1 MSTDLTPLIQSHFLN
16 GIPATEL
23 TEYKNEQK
31 RLNDLFKLFDMYN
44 ENPCMD
50 VASALRWKFHH
61 SPKQIT
67 EDMVYFKFIQTNFC
81 RMTRQKAQ
89 DIVNW
94 TAEKVIRDA
103 AAVNDRKG
111 MLDGAKV
118 LGKYM
123 QLDKPEPEK
132 DDKVIR
138 PLEVVYTPYVEI
150 LDPDRQTI
158 EDKKLLGIMKEF
170 DAHIDVQEERIAE
183 KLEELKG
190 EGQVKSLEFRD

>member
-16 GIPATEL
+16 GVPATEL
-23 TEYKNEQK
+23 TDMKNAQK
-31 RLNDLFKLFDMYN
+31 RLNDLFQVFDMYN
-44 ENPCMD
+44 ENPLMD
-50 VASALRWKFHH
+50 VPQALKWKFHH

-67 EDMVYFKFIQTNFC
+67 EDMVYFEYIRSNFC

-94 TAEKVIRDA
+94 TAEKVIRDS

-118 LGKYM
+118 LGKYT
-123 QLDKPEPEK
+123 QLDKPEPDKE
-132 DDKVIR
+132 DKVIR
-138 PLEVVYTPYVEI
+138 PLEVVYTPYVEV
-150 LDPDRQTI
+150 LDPDRNTI
-158 EDKKLLGIMKEF
+158 EDKLLLSIMKEF
-170 DAHIDVQEERIAE
+170 NAHIDAQEKRIAE

-190 EGQVKSLEFRD
+190 DGKV

>member
-16 GIPATEL
+16 GVPAMEL

-31 RLNDLFKLFDMYN
+31 RLNDLFQLYDMYCS
-44 ENPCMD
+44 NPLMD
-50 VASALRWKFHH
+50 VEQALRWHFKH
-61 SPKQIT
+61 SPQQIV
-67 EDMVYFKFIQTNFC
+67 EDMVYFKFIRSNFS

-132 DDKVIR
+132 EDKVIR

-150 LDPDRQTI
+150 LDPDRKTI
-158 EDKKLLGIMKEF
+158 EDKKLLGIMKDF

-183 KLEELKG
+183 KLEELKS
-190 EGQVKSLEFRD
+190 EK